1 MLGIMSFS
9 SYIVVSVCPA
19 VSETAEAHCSSVVL
33 LLLLSL
39 HIYSIID

>member
-19 VSETAEAHCSSVVL
+19 VSETAAAHCSSVV